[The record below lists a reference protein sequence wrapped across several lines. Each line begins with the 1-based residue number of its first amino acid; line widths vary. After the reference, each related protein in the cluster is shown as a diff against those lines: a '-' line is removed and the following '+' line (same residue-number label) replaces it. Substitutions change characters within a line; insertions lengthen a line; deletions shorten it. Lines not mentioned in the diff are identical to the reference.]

1 MPTFA
6 YRLRQKTLERQPL
19 GWRALGR
26 TALVLL
32 CSALAGPAAAHDP
45 GLSSLDLS
53 PTSSSIQARLSL
65 SPRDA
70 ELAAGLTAHA
80 NADGTLTAE
89 EWTVA
94 VPRLEAFALEA
105 IDLRAGDQRLTGSVD
120 EVGLEGDATVFV
132 SLRFAMP
139 SLETRAIVTTD
150 VPARLASGH
159 RQMLTVRAANGIVQ
173 RERLLS
179 ARDGAERIALDVA
192 SSSLA
197 RARDF
202 FVLGIEHILAGYDH
216 LLFLAGLLLGVH
228 RLRDVVATAS
238 AFTIGHSVTLAC
250 AVLGLASMPSAIVE
264 PLIAA
269 SIVYV
274 GVENLMANG
283 TGTRWRTALPFGL
296 IHGFGFAG
304 ALQELG
310 VGTGPEVALPLGL
323 FNLGVETGQ
332 VAVAL
337 LIWPMLQRLRASSL
351 RMPSRLIPRAC
362 SGLVVACG
370 AYWLVVRLG

>member
-1 MPTFA
+1 MLTLTHRFRGDAFA
-6 YRLRQKTLERQPL
+6 GAVLR
-19 GWRALGR
+19 
-26 TALVLL
+26 
-32 CSALAGPAAAHDP
+32 SIALALFSLALTTPAAAHDP

-53 PTSSSIQARLSL
+53 STSSGIQARLSL

-70 ELAAGLTAHA
+70 ELAAGLG
-80 NADGTLTAE
+80 ADGTLTAE

-94 VPRLEAFALEA
+94 APRLEAFAHET
-105 IDLRAGDQRLTGSVD
+105 IEVRVGDRRLMGSVD

-132 SLRFAMP
+132 SLRFAVP
-139 SLETRAIVTTD
+139 SLNTRADVAST
-150 VPARLASGH
+150 VPARLANGH
-159 RQMLTVRAANGIVQ
+159 RQLLTIRAVNGIVQ
-173 RERLLS
+173 TERVLSSRDSRERV
-179 ARDGAERIALDVA
+179 ALDVA
-192 SSSLA
+192 TSPLA

-202 FVLGIEHILAGYDH
+202 FVLGLEHILAGYDH

-228 RLRDVVATAS
+228 RLRDVVTTAS
-238 AFTIGHSVTLAC
+238 AFTIGHSITLAS
-250 AVLGLASMPSAIVE
+250 AVLGFASLPSAIVE

-274 GVENLMANG
+274 GIENLTTTG

-310 VGTGPEVALPLGL
+310 VGTGSEAALPLGL
-323 FNLGVETGQ
+323 FNLGVEAGQ
-332 VAVAL
+332 VVVAL
-337 LIWPMLQRLRASSL
+337 LIWPILQRVRASSQQVS
-351 RMPSRLIPRAC
+351 SRLIPRTC
-362 SGLVVACG
+362 SVGVAACG

>member
-1 MPTFA
+1 MS
-6 YRLRQKTLERQPL
+6 RLSHQFGWNAFRRRPL
-19 GWRALGR
+19 GWKALGR
-26 TALVLL
+26 AALVCF

-45 GLSSLDLS
+45 GLSSLALS
-53 PTSSSIQARLSL
+53 PTSSGIQARLSL

-70 ELAAGLTAHA
+70 ELAAGLA
-80 NADGTLTAE
+80 ADGTLSAE

-94 VPRLEAFALEA
+94 VPKLEAFAREA
-105 IDLRAGDQRLTGSVD
+105 IDVRVGDQRLTGAID
-120 EVGLEGDATVFV
+120 DVGLEGDATVFI
-132 SLRFAMP
+132 SLRFAVP
-139 SLETRAIVTTD
+139 GLETQATVLSG

-159 RQMLTVRAANGIVQ
+159 RQLLTIRAATGIVQ
-173 RERLLS
+173 TERVLS
-179 ARDGAERIALDVA
+179 ARDSAERISLELA
-192 SSSLA
+192 SHSLA

-202 FVLGIEHILAGYDH
+202 FVLGLEHILAGYDH

-238 AFTIGHSVTLAC
+238 AFTVGHSVTLAC

-274 GVENLMANG
+274 GIENLTTKG
-283 TGTRWRTALPFGL
+283 TGRRWRTALPFGL

-310 VGTGPEVALPLGL
+310 VGTGSEAALPLGF
-323 FNLGVETGQ
+323 FNLGVEAGQ

-337 LIWPMLQRLRASSL
+337 VLWPVLQRLRASSVL
-351 RMPSRLIPRAC
+351 MPSRLIPRAC
-362 SGLVVACG
+362 SCLVAACG